1 MSQVNSGDSIKVHY
15 EGRFENG
22 EVFDSSRESDPIEFV
37 AGSDQLIPGF
47 SNGVI
52 GMEVGD
58 KKTLTIA
65 AADGYGEHDPQ
76 GVQKA
81 ELSMMP
87 EDVKVG
93 DRLQAESGENKFLVE
108 VTAIEGDEVTLDAN
122 HPLAGKTL
130 VFDVEIIGIDS

>member
-1 MSQVNSGDSIKVHY
+1 MLPPEDVDEI
-15 EGRFENG
+15 
-22 EVFDSSRESDPIEFV
+22 RES
-37 AGSDQLIPGF
+37 
-47 SNGVI
+47 
-52 GMEVGD
+52 
-58 KKTLTIA
+58 K
-65 AADGYGEHDPQ
+65 
-76 GVQKA
+76 
-81 ELSMMP
+81 LSMMP